1 MIDWREFR
9 YGYFFGDLFW
19 VDCEV
24 FVEYVFCVCVEYIFG
39 GVDVMV
45 FVILVGRGCYLVWGE
60 CECGFLWNDFEK
72 NNDVVVILV

>member
-45 FVILVGRGCYLVWGE
+45 FVILVGRGCYL
-60 CECGFLWNDFEK
+60 
-72 NNDVVVILV
+72 I